1 MVEANDKRPERVTAT
16 PETPMATF
24 DDAAR
29 TFGLG
34 VLMRIPPEL
43 HEALSDDTRR
53 EVLAYLY
60 EIDRWVTITDLAE
73 YLAATGIERGRDRA
87 ETVLHHTHLP
97 KLDALEVVRWNRE
110 DETVRLVR

>member
-1 MVEANDKRPERVTAT
+1 
-16 PETPMATF
+16 MATF

-53 EVLAYLY
+53 KVLAYLY
-60 EIDRWVTITDLAE
+60 DVDRVVTVTELAN
-73 YLAATGIERGRDRA
+73 YLAATGIEHDRDRA

-97 KLDALEVVRWNRE
+97 KLDAIEEVRWNR
-110 DETVRLVR
+110 DDGTVRLAR